1 MIQRKQTLYL
11 LAAIIMTVICLC
23 MQIGSF
29 KLGGIPVAKVY
40 NLWYTDPIGK
50 HHFDT
55 WPLMAVLLPTTAIAA
70 YTIFIYNNRKM
81 QALFCLFNVLFIIG
95 WYVVFFVVGQMVGD
109 KSWGAVVFRPSWP
122 AVFPAI
128 SLILRG
134 DMRMIETLPAMDSD
148 TSSMRRY
155 IWLPVRMYMPS

>member
-29 KLGGIPVAKVY
+29 KLGGISVAKVY
-40 NLWYTDPIGK
+40 NLWYTD
-50 HHFDT
+50 
-55 WPLMAVLLPTTAIAA
+55 LLPTAVIAT

-128 SLILRG
+128 SLILYLMARRAILA
-134 DMRMIETLPAMDSD
+134 DEKLVRSMD
-148 TSSMRRY
+148 RIR
-155 IWLPVRMYMPS
+155 